1 MDPTRG
7 RNGRRGRAR
16 RRHALRLE
24 ARAAVREACRL
35 QELRSQCER
44 AVDAR
49 ESAREACLRREGR
62 RTTRRW
68 GGSALASS
76 PMPPEAALGALH
88 TASSALAQSER
99 ADDTPPRVGIAH
111 NQASADKHAPPL
123 NRADHLEAPARTDAA
138 LHALHKTGLLGRCV
152 VLDDGALSSARSSP
166 ALHQRLR
173 ACHSAELCDALRD
186 LDATPPETRGGWTAA
201 RGWAHRGS
209 DMYHN
214 HQTRLA
220 AESAASCV
228 LALVERVVRGE
239 LDCGFAV
246 VRPPGHHAGCAKMH
260 GFCFVNSVAVAAR
273 AAVRELGVAR
283 VLIVDWDVH
292 HGDGTQAIF
301 WEDPAVLYASLHR
314 YGGGFFPGT
323 GAANEVGAEGAA
335 AGRTLNVPWRREGM
349 GDAEYLAAFDHVL
362 MPVARDFA
370 PDLIL
375 VSAGFDAAAGDAVGG
390 MALTPTGYASMAA
403 RLATLA
409 SGRVVY
415 ALEGGY
421 KPSVVAKCTLAC
433 VRVMLRDPSVGTA
446 EALLRERG
454 ERRSGERARPSR
466 ASRASR
472 PSRPSGQGRLSN
484 EPAEAAERPSCEL
497 CAGAADNEGVG
508 ELRRNAP
515 RDLLARGAVHTIVE
529 VARAHAAYWP
539 SLRRSTAELLGM
551 PLALPQSV
559 ETTCDPAEAPKGGL
573 GAADEAVEAA
583 AVMAPPSP
591 SECCAQCKRTLPRS
605 EFARSQLER
614 KRRGARRC
622 RLCARGDCGDAMQM
636 MQGLGNLHV

>member
-1 MDPTRG
+1 MAPK
-7 RNGRRGRAR
+7 
-16 RRHALRLE
+16 
-24 ARAAVREACRL
+24 AA
-35 QELRSQCER
+35 Q
-44 AVDAR
+44 
-49 ESAREACLRREGR
+49 
-62 RTTRRW
+62 
-68 GGSALASS
+68 
-76 PMPPEAALGALH
+76 GALH
-88 TASSALAQSER
+88 TASSALAQSAR
-99 ADDTPPRVGIAH
+99 TDDSPPRVGIAH
-111 NQASADKHAPPL
+111 NQASADEHAPPL
-123 NRADHLEAPARTDAA
+123 NRADHLEAPVRTDAA
-138 LHALHKTGLLGRCV
+138 LYALHKTGVLGRCV
-152 VLDDGALSSARSSP
+152 VLDDGALSSARSSTT
-166 ALHQRLR
+166 LHQRLR
-173 ACHSAELCDALRD
+173 ACHSAELCDALRG

-201 RGWAHRGS
+201 RGWAQRGS

-301 WEDPAVLYASLHR
+301 WEDPTVLYSSLHR

-323 GAANEVGAEGAA
+323 GADDEVGAEGAA
-335 AGRTLNVPWRREGM
+335 AGRTLNVPWRRKGM

-362 MPVARDFA
+362 MPVAREFA
-370 PDLIL
+370 PDLVL

-466 ASRASR
+466 TSRASRASRASR

-484 EPAEAAERPSCEL
+484 ETTEDAERPSCEL
-497 CAGAADNEGVG
+497 CEDLADNVGVG
-508 ELRRNAP
+508 ELRSSVP
-515 RDLLARGAVHTIVE
+515 RDVLARGAVHTIVE

-539 SLRRSTAELLGM
+539 SLKRSTAELLGM
-551 PLALPQSV
+551 PLALPQPV
-559 ETTCDPAEAPKGGL
+559 ATACDPAEAPKGGL

-583 AVMAPPSP
+583 AAVAPPSP
-591 SECCAQCKRTLPRS
+591 SECCAQCERILPRS

-614 KRRGARRC
+614 KRRGTRRC
-622 RLCARGDCGDAMQM
+622 RLCAGGDCGDAL
-636 MQGLGNLHV
+636 QGLGNLHV